1 MADISLRMSGLSVT
15 CVSNAFIDHYM
26 AHATGEYVKIY
37 IYLLRCLEQEGEAFS
52 VQKIASKLGHTDLDV
67 KRAFDY
73 WEQQGMIRQERDTF
87 GELTGICVL
96 DPFTQGYDQTAHM
109 SEDRPITISAA
120 AATVQ
125 PANRLQQSRVAEPPK
140 EATVVETVSPV
151 ERHLDDEAL
160 SELLF
165 LAETY
170 SGHTLSP
177 KDTDR
182 ILFWYDGLGMSADL
196 VEYLITYCADKGHG
210 SLSYMNKIAMS
221 WADAGIHTVEEAKAE
236 TSRHSEI
243 YYAVCTGFGISGRNL
258 AGAEMEYLHRW
269 EKLFSDTDIIKE
281 ACKRTILKTGKIAF
295 GYADKIINDWYA
307 HGVSDMSDIAAYDQA
322 FSDKAASR
330 QRRQPVGHKLTPK
343 DGFHNFTERDYE
355 DMEAIEAKLLASG
368 RR

>member
-1 MADISLRMSGLSVT
+1 MADISLKVSGLSVT
-15 CVSNAFIDHYM
+15 CVSNAFIDQYM
-26 AHATGEYVKIY
+26 AQATGEYVKIY

-52 VQKIASKLGHTDLDV
+52 VQKIASKLGHTGLDV

-109 SEDRPITISAA
+109 SADRPITISAA
-120 AATVQ
+120 AGSKKTKREKAAA
-125 PANRLQQSRVAEPPK
+125 PAAAPVEEVRVAETRPM
-140 EATVVETVSPV
+140 
-151 ERHLDDEAL
+151 DDEAF

-177 KDTDR
+177 KDIDR
-182 ILFWYDGLGMSADL
+182 ILFWYDGLGMSAEL

-210 SLSYMNKIAMS
+210 SLSYMNKIAVS
-221 WADAGIHTVEEAKAE
+221 WADAGISTVEEAKAE

-258 AGAEMEYLHRW
+258 SPGEMDYVRKW
-269 EKLFSDTDIIKE
+269 QKLFSDTDIIRE
-281 ACKRTILKTGKIAF
+281 ACERTVLKTGKIAF
-295 GYADKIINDWYA
+295 GYADKIISDWHA
-307 HGVSDMSDIAAYDQA
+307 RGVADMSDIAAYDQA
-322 FSDKAASR
+322 FTEKAASK
-330 QRRQPVGHKLTPK
+330 QRRQPVGHKLQPR
-343 DGFHNFTERDYE
+343 DSFHNFTERDYE